1 MDKLRIA
8 ALLMVLVVVRQ
19 PWGSV
24 SVVESG
30 LPDGVCQARA
40 MQLNFELLAVG
51 IYDRRAE
58 CREET

>member
-1 MDKLRIA
+1 MSLRIA

-30 LPDGVCQARA
+30 IPDGVCQGMA
-40 MQLNFELLAVG
+40 MQMNFEFLAMG
-51 IYDRRAE
+51 IVDRRAE
-58 CREET
+58 CREES